1 MDTCICYTAA
11 VNPNGIKTLA
21 VNGLS
26 AFPIEGIPVF
36 SNGPKGLSKNPP
48 DFPILCNWV
57 FDDFVLADQPFSKR
71 FLKLRNLCRS

>member
-1 MDTCICYTAA
+1 MTSFLSLKSLILYNLIQTFSYRKPASVAYAAA
-11 VNPNGIKTLA
+11 VNPSGIKTLA

-48 DFPILCNWV
+48 DFPILCN
-57 FDDFVLADQPFSKR
+57 
-71 FLKLRNLCRS
+71 